1 MAVPLLFPRLAAKC
15 WRNPALWP
23 ELGRMTVRY
32 ARNLHFLP
40 ARRARTRA
48 RQRERR
54 EAERA
59 EALAWCRE
67 RVIPPD
73 ELARRLPVP
82 FTPIDVEA
90 AFPDAFREAR
100 ARVAACP
107 LEEFGGIVNG
117 GAANLDLLYSLARA
131 VGARRVV
138 ETGVAF
144 GWSTLALLL
153 ATGERDGARVFSVDL
168 PHCFTTPDGRWRDGD
183 DWVGAAV
190 PQGLRERWTLF
201 MMADREGLPR
211 ALRAAAPVDLAHY
224 ASDLT
229 PEGCAFGYAATWRSL
244 REGGA
249 FIADGVER
257 GPAFRRFAEGLG
269 LDPVVVEGG
278 DAGGGKFQ
286 GILFKQARHSHRV
299 NTATDA

>member
-1 MAVPLLFPRLAAKC
+1 MAIPILFLRLAAKC

-23 ELGRMTVRY
+23 ELRRMTVRY
-32 ARNLHFLP
+32 ALGLHFLP

-48 RQRERR
+48 RQRERM

-67 RVIPPD
+67 RVIQPD
-73 ELARRLPVP
+73 ELARRLAVP
-82 FTPIDVEA
+82 FAPADVEA

-131 VGARRVV
+131 VDARSIV

-153 ATGERDGARVFSVDL
+153 AVGERDGAHVFSVDL
-168 PHCFTTPDGRWRDGD
+168 PHCFNTPDRRWRDGD
-183 DWVGAAV
+183 GWVGAAV
-190 PQGLRERWTLF
+190 PHALRKRWTVF

-224 ASDLT
+224 ASDLS
-229 PEGCAFGYAATWRSL
+229 PEGCAFGYAAIWRSL

-249 FIADGVER
+249 FIADAVER
-257 GPAFRRFAEGLG
+257 SPAFRRFAEDLG

-278 DAGGGKFQ
+278 DGGSGKYQ
-286 GILFKQARHSHRV
+286 GILFKQARHSPRANV
-299 NTATDA
+299 ATDA